1 MIQDIINSP
10 VKIKKYR
17 ALMSDGSK
25 IDFGLKGSSTYLDH
39 KDKTKRNNYRARHLG
54 NDRENY
60 LIKNIIPSPSLLS
73 YYLLW
78 GPYSTLHQN
87 FNYLNLLNQNQF

>member
-10 VKIKKYR
+10 VKTKKYR

-25 IDFGLKGSSTYLDH
+25 IDFGLKSSSTYLDH

-54 NDRENY
+54 KNKEYY
-60 LIKNIIPSPSLLS
+60 LIKNNIPSPALLS

-78 GPYSTLHQN
+78 GPYTSLHQN
-87 FNYLNLLNQNQF
+87 INYLNELLK

>member
-1 MIQDIINSP
+1 MIKDIINSP
-10 VKIKKYR
+10 VKTKKYR

-25 IDFGLKGSSTYLDH
+25 IDFGSSSSRTYLDH

-60 LIKNIIPSPSLLS
+60 FIKNIIPSPALLS

-78 GPYSTLHQN
+78 GPYTTLHQN
-87 FNYLNLLNQNQF
+87 INYLNELLE

>member
-1 MIQDIINSP
+1 MIKDIINSP
-10 VKIKKYR
+10 LKTKKYR

-60 LIKNIIPSPSLLS
+60 LIKNIIPSPALLS
-73 YYLLW
+73 DYLLW
-78 GPYSTLHQN
+78 GPYTTLHQN
-87 FNYLNLLNQNQF
+87 INYLNELLK